1 MTCIYTPLHRTMY
14 IILYDTDMSLCW
26 RNGWKF
32 TAGWIFIFHSNH
44 LNSSPFSF
52 ILNPRFWSKKS
63 NKSVVC
69 YDVCFVDRK
78 SIRFYITATI
88 RGHQHQPTRVR
99 WWIKTHLFTN
109 VLLLC
114 VPFPRRPHV
123 IYCKETKIKEK
134 RVDYMAG
141 KRTFWTLFASYNC
154 CGRGY
159 IMASGGAAHL

>member
-1 MTCIYTPLHRTMY
+1 MHLYPPPPHDVYNIIWHGHVAVLAKWMKIHRWVDFY
-14 IILYDTDMSLCW
+14 FY
-26 RNGWKF
+26 
-32 TAGWIFIFHSNH
+32 SNH

-88 RGHQHQPTRVR
+88 RGHQHQPTRVL